1 MSVGAE
7 LGLPSSRRRRGLM
20 MSGAATVMVVAL
32 ALVAA
37 AAPAGAHALRVA
49 SSPDAGA
56 VLQTSPS
63 VVTVTFGER
72 PDPKLSR
79 LRVLD
84 SSGHDETD
92 GPTETV
98 PGRPLALQVHLATL
112 GRGVYTVAWTT
123 LSAVDGH
130 LADGTF
136 AFGVRVA
143 PTGATSATGT
153 THTSSTS
160 ASTLVG
166 RWLLYAGLMLL
177 VGAAAVAVG
186 CFERP
191 PRRSWPDLSVVAWC
205 LAVVGALTI
214 AMGEASAAH
223 VPTGELWSSSFR
235 TQLEYRLGPLL
246 VAALLLIAPPLRRP
260 RRALAVLG
268 VAGLVAMWGDVNL
281 SHAAAATRESWLKM
295 FEQWIHFVAAGVW
308 IGGLATLLIGLL
320 ALDAARRRR
329 TARRFSTVALVA
341 VVVLATSGVLR
352 AIDEV
357 GSWHALTSTTFG
369 QLILIKSGLLLVLV
383 GLGALNRF
391 RSVPAVEGKARPLIT
406 IGRVELGLAAVVLVA
421 TAVLQG
427 QAPPASV
434 AAAATPPA
442 VVATGH
448 DFAETIAVR
457 LSVSPGTVGFNQF
470 VADVTDFR
478 TGRPVT
484 AEVTLTFSLP
494 ARPDLGTSTLPLRRG
509 TDGTYRGTGANLSI
523 DGTWDVEM
531 LIQQTSG
538 AAQIPLRVTTRS
550 TPEHITV
557 SHSPDIPDLYTITLA
572 DSASLQVYLDP
583 GRAGFNEFHATYVG
597 ADGKETPMRSLEV
610 TATGPDPTTGTP
622 SRLAVRKLDT
632 IGHFVADLSGARHGS
647 YRFVLEGVAA
657 GGLTYRSDVTIPV
670 P

>member
-1 MSVGAE
+1 MFGAT
-7 LGLPSSRRRRGLM
+7 
-20 MSGAATVMVVAL
+20 TVVVVAL
-32 ALVAA
+32 ALAAA
-37 AAPAGAHALRVA
+37 AAPAGAHALRVS

-56 VLQTSPS
+56 VLQTAPS
-63 VVTVTFGER
+63 VVTVTFGEP
-72 PDPKLSR
+72 PDPHLSR

-84 SSGHDETD
+84 SAGHDETT
-92 GPTETV
+92 GSTETV
-98 PGRPLALQVHLATL
+98 PGQARSLQVHVVTL

-123 LSAVDGH
+123 VSAVDGH
-130 LADGTF
+130 LASGTF

-143 PTGATSATGT
+143 PSGAAATTAT
-153 THTSSTS
+153 TRTSS
-160 ASTLVG
+160 APPSTLVG

-177 VGAAAVAVG
+177 VGAAAIGVG

-205 LAVVGALTI
+205 MAVVGALTI

-223 VPTGELWSSSFR
+223 VATDQLWSSSFR

-295 FEQWIHFVAAGVW
+295 VEQWAHFVAAGVW
-308 IGGLATLLIGLL
+308 IGGLVTLLIGLAAL
-320 ALDAARRRR
+320 APDGRRRV
-329 TARRFSTVALVA
+329 ARRFSTVALVA
-341 VVVLATSGVLR
+341 VVVLASSGVLR

-369 QLILIKSGLLLVLV
+369 QAILVKSGLLLVLV

-391 RSVPAVEGKARPLIT
+391 RSVPAVEGTARPLMT
-406 IGRVELGLAAVVLVA
+406 VGRVELGLAAVVLVA

-434 AAAATPPA
+434 AAASSPPS
-442 VVATGH
+442 VVVSGH

-457 LSVSPGTVGFNQF
+457 MSVSPGTVGFNQF
-470 VADVTDFR
+470 VARVTDYR
-478 TGRPVT
+478 TTHPVT
-484 AEVTLTFSLP
+484 ADVTLSFSLP
-494 ARPDLGTSTLPLRRG
+494 DRPDLGTSTLPLRRG
-509 TDGTYRGTGANLSI
+509 SDGTYRGTGANLSI
-523 DGTWDVEM
+523 DGTWDIEM
-531 LIQQTSG
+531 LIQQATG
-538 AAQIPLRVTTRS
+538 AVQIPLRVTTRA

-557 SHSPDIPDLYTITLA
+557 SHSPGIPDLYTITLA
-572 DSASLQVYLDP
+572 DSATLQVYLDP
-583 GRAGFNEFHATYVG
+583 GTVGFNEFHATYVG
-597 ADGKETPMRSLEV
+597 ADGKEMPMRSLEV
-610 TATGPDPTTGTP
+610 TATGPDPATGTS
-622 SRLAVRKLDT
+622 SRLAVRKLDS
-632 IGHFVADLSGARHGS
+632 IGHFVADLPGARRGS
-647 YRFVLEGVAA
+647 YRFVLDGVST
-657 GGLTYRSDVTIPV
+657 GGPTYRSDVTIPV